1 MNFHDP
7 VSVANAF
14 SSDFPT
20 SASGTAPGFWQ
31 SLVGVWFSA
40 RPDLVGTG
48 CGSGSFSWTTPGGP
62 AWFCNKTEEA
72 PNRCNRPNQKD
83 KNEVTSSPAVAFRS
97 IEIPSP
103 QPSHHENKA
112 V

>member
-20 SASGTAPGFWQ
+20 SASGTAPGSVRARKLQRVGDEFCSLSGFWQ

-62 AWFCNKTEEA
+62 AWFCVSVRDSCK
-72 PNRCNRPNQKD
+72 
-83 KNEVTSSPAVAFRS
+83 AFWVLERVVS
-97 IEIPSP
+97 EC
-103 QPSHHENKA
+103 
-112 V
+112 VCGRGCV